1 MQKAKSTEGVQPI
14 GNCGVSPK
22 SKPSVLPAV
31 MLLPPAGEWPSAY
44 PFGRC
49 PKAAETFLHN
59 RWMEGESQMDKPV
72 IGVLPGTNGDGS
84 GFFMVPA
91 YARSIEASGGIPVML
106 PLTAD
111 EAVLRQLA
119 ALCAGFLL
127 PGGQDISPMVYDEPV
142 SEGCGPC
149 CAELD
154 RMELLLLR
162 ELLDRDKP
170 VFGICRG
177 LQFLNAALGGTLYQD
192 LPSER
197 PAGISHR
204 QTQSADAPCHS
215 VMLAEGSPLQ
225 ALLRADTISVNS
237 FHPQAVKTLAPPLSV
252 AALSEDRLVEAVWM
266 PSKRFVRAVQ
276 WHPELSFMT
285 DENSRR
291 LFADFVAACC
301 I

>member
-1 MQKAKSTEGVQPI
+1 MALMQKAKSTEGVQPI

-31 MLLPPAGEWPSAY
+31 MSFAAGRGMAFGVSFRPAV
-44 PFGRC
+44 R
-49 PKAAETFLHN
+49 KAAETFLHN

-142 SEGCGPC
+142 SEGWRPAVPRAGSDGAAFAARACSTGTSRC
-149 CAELD
+149 SVSAAASSFSMRRWAVRCI
-154 RMELLLLR
+154 R
-162 ELLDRDKP
+162 
-170 VFGICRG
+170 ICRP
-177 LQFLNAALGGTLYQD
+177 NVPPAYRTARR
-192 LPSER
+192 SR
-197 PAGISHR
+197 PMR
-204 QTQSADAPCHS
+204 
-215 VMLAEGSPLQ
+215 
-225 ALLRADTISVNS
+225 RAI
-237 FHPQAVKTLAPPLSV
+237 
-252 AALSEDRLVEAVWM
+252 R
-266 PSKRFVRAVQ
+266 
-276 WHPELSFMT
+276 
-285 DENSRR
+285 
-291 LFADFVAACC
+291 
-301 I
+301 

>member
-1 MQKAKSTEGVQPI
+1 
-14 GNCGVSPK
+14 
-22 SKPSVLPAV
+22 
-31 MLLPPAGEWPSAY
+31 
-44 PFGRC
+44 
-49 PKAAETFLHN
+49 
-59 RWMEGESQMDKPV
+59 MDKPV

-177 LQFLNAALGGTLYQD
+177 IQIMNVALGGTLWQD
-192 LPSER
+192 
-197 PAGISHR
+197 IT
-204 QTQSADAPCHS
+204 TQ
-215 VMLAEGSPLQ
+215 
-225 ALLRADTISVNS
+225 LLG
-237 FHPQAVKTLAPPLSV
+237 
-252 AALSEDRLVEAVWM
+252 
-266 PSKRFVRAVQ
+266 
-276 WHPELSFMT
+276 
-285 DENSRR
+285 
-291 LFADFVAACC
+291 
-301 I
+301 

>member
-1 MQKAKSTEGVQPI
+1 MSKKPIIGITGIFMAKVGPRGSYGI
-14 GNCGVSPK
+14 GGDYIK
-22 SKPSVLPAV
+22 SIR
-31 MLLPPAGEWPSAY
+31 MAG
-44 PFGRC
+44 GC
-49 PKAAETFLHN
+49 
-59 RWMEGESQMDKPV
+59 PV
-72 IGVLPGTNGDGS
+72 ILSETNDPELIAQY
-84 GFFMVPA
+84 VD
-91 YARSIEASGGIPVML
+91 SI
-106 PLTAD
+106 D
-111 EAVLRQLA
+111 
-119 ALCAGFLL
+119 GFLC
-127 PGGQDISPMVYDEPV
+127 PGGADVAPHLYGEDPV
-142 SEGCGPC
+142 RGMSHF
-149 CAELD
+149 
-154 RMELLLLR
+154 RMEQDVF
-162 ELLDRDKP
+162 EIQMIKGCVAAKKP

-237 FHPQAVKTLAPPLSV
+237 FHHQAVKTLAPPLSV

>member
-1 MQKAKSTEGVQPI
+1 
-14 GNCGVSPK
+14 
-22 SKPSVLPAV
+22 
-31 MLLPPAGEWPSAY
+31 
-44 PFGRC
+44 
-49 PKAAETFLHN
+49 
-59 RWMEGESQMDKPV
+59 MDKPV

-215 VMLAEGSPLQ
+215 VMLAEGSPL
-225 ALLRADTISVNS
+225 
-237 FHPQAVKTLAPPLSV
+237 
-252 AALSEDRLVEAVWM
+252 
-266 PSKRFVRAVQ
+266 
-276 WHPELSFMT
+276 
-285 DENSRR
+285 
-291 LFADFVAACC
+291 
-301 I
+301 